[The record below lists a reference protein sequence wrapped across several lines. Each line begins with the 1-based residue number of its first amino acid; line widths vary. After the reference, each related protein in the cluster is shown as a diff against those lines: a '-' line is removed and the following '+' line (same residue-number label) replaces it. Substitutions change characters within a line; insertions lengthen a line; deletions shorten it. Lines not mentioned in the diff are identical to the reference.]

1 MHTLFNTIYKLA
13 PIYVYMYMNYYIAKG
28 WEVVEAVLGISP
40 T

>member
-13 PIYVYMYMNYYIAKG
+13 PIYIYMNYYIAKG